1 MLLKREED
9 FLFDEKASKADSSV
23 SLLEIQKKI
32 LKKKK
37 TRLLLLLLHSF
48 TCFVARKAATMT
60 REQRLSFSLLK

>member
-9 FLFDEKASKADSSV
+9 FLFDEKANKADFCWTCW
-23 SLLEIQKKI
+23 KF
-32 LKKKK
+32 KKKRK
-37 TRLLLLLLHSF
+37 SKKKLLLLLLHSF

>member
-23 SLLEIQKKI
+23 GNS
-32 LKKKK
+32 KKKK
-37 TRLLLLLLHSF
+37 KKRKKLVFFFIHSLALL
-48 TCFVARKAATMT
+48 REKAATMT